1 MSTKTIRAASFAKG
15 LAPVLSFL
23 VIAACATPAPTPGP
37 TWSTSAGGVEHQG
50 LADLC
55 RKAWE
60 LRLQS
65 DPVFASMQK
74 DERYYGSLRDISS
87 SGISGRIRAHR
98 KLITQLDR
106 LPTEE
111 LSADELLTLAWLRD
125 DLETFAAVEELGQEE
140 WVVDPLRGPQNSLL
154 NLVDYQPADNAFER
168 EQLVK
173 RWHAMGDYVRQ
184 HANNLRRGLSN
195 GKVSS
200 QSAVEK
206 TIEQLDKILSTSA
219 MDSPL
224 IKSAL
229 GGGVWIPL
237 ARGETVSAV
246 AHKYLGSAS
255 RQHELRSVNLHLQ
268 KGSVL
273 ALGTRILLPS
283 ETDPLAPI
291 ERGRFLR
298 DVMSAI
304 EEDIYPAFSDLRET
318 LVKQVL
324 PNARDDGHP
333 GLAHVPGGR
342 QAYRTRIRQH
352 TSLDLSPE
360 EIHQYG
366 LDEIARIRSEM
377 SALGE
382 QLFGTSDLAEIQTK
396 LREDPAMHFST
407 SEEVAAKANNA
418 LERARLRLPQ
428 WFGTLPQAE
437 CVVEPIPPHEAPY
450 STVAYYRSP
459 ASDGSRPGIY
469 FVNTYAPE
477 TRTLYEAEV
486 LAYHEAV
493 PGHHLQISI
502 AQELENLPLIRRHA
516 ESTAFVEGWAL
527 YTERLCDEMG
537 LYSGN
542 LDRIGMLSY
551 DAWRASRLVVDTG
564 MHAFGWSRNKAID
577 YMLENTLLAAN
588 NIENEVDRYIAWPGQ
603 ALAYKIGQRTFL
615 ELREEA
621 RAAFGDQFDIRDF
634 HDRAL
639 AGGAVTLPILTNII
653 RDWIAAE
660 TVASSEPEE
669 LLDEPLEPETIE
681 ASDVDSEAS
690 EPIDATFTPATD
702 EL

>member
-1 MSTKTIRAASFAKG
+1 MSTKTTRAVPFAER
-15 LAPVLSFL
+15 LIPVLIL
-23 VIAACATPAPTPGP
+23 LLAAACATPAPNPGP
-37 TWSTSAGGVEHQG
+37 SWSTSAGGVEHQG
-50 LADLC
+50 LANLC

-98 KLITQLDR
+98 KLIGQLDR

-111 LSADELLTLAWLRD
+111 LSSDELITLAWLRD
-125 DLETFAAVEELGQEE
+125 DLETHAAVDALGQEE
-140 WVVDPLRGPQNSLL
+140 WVVDPLRGPQTSLL
-154 NLVDYQPADNAFER
+154 NLVDYQPCANASER

-173 RWHAMGDYVRQ
+173 RWHAMGDYIRQ
-184 HANNLRRGLSN
+184 HANNLRRGMSN

-200 QSAVEK
+200 LSAVEK
-206 TIEQLDKILSTSA
+206 TIEQLEQILSTSA

-273 ALGTRILLPS
+273 ALGTRILLPD
-283 ETDPLAPI
+283 ENDPLDPV
-291 ERGRFLR
+291 ERGRFLQ

-304 EEDIYPAFSDLRET
+304 EQDIYPAFSDLRET
-318 LVKQVL
+318 LVTQVL
-324 PNARDDGHP
+324 PNARDDAHP

-382 QLFGTSDLAEIQTK
+382 LLFGTSDLVEIQTK

-407 SEEVAAKANNA
+407 SEEVEAKANNA
-418 LERARLRLPQ
+418 LERARLSLPQ
-428 WFGTLPQAE
+428 WFGTLPKAE
-437 CVVEPIPPHEAPY
+437 CVIEPVPAHEAPY
-450 STVAYYRSP
+450 STVAYYRAP

-469 FVNTYAPE
+469 FINTYAPE
-477 TRTLYEAEV
+477 TRTAYEAEV

-516 ESTAFVEGWAL
+516 SSTAFVEGWAL

-542 LDRIGMLSY
+542 LDRIGMLSF

-564 MHAFGWSRNKAID
+564 MHAFGWGRQKAID

-603 ALAYKIGQRTFL
+603 ALAYKIGQRCFL

-621 RAAFGDQFDIRDF
+621 RAAFGDQFDIREF

-639 AGGAVTLPILTNII
+639 AGGAVTLPILKNII
-653 RDWIAAE
+653 HDWIASE
-660 TVASSEPEE
+660 TMAVSEPEIPFV
-669 LLDEPLEPETIE
+669 EPLEIEIIE
-681 ASDVDSEAS
+681 ASDVESTTA
-690 EPIDATFTPATD
+690 EPSDALLQTATD
-702 EL
+702 EQ